1 MDKRVQTNPC
11 RGQNSLPQPFPPTT
25 HYVQHCRST
34 TSSQGGS
41 DKLINHNPDGGVEVE
56 ARATRIRNTAIALKS
71 RFPANQIDK
80 ELWDMTPSV
89 VAAASG
95 AAAGDGVTSETKT
108 TNRLVKK
115 RRVAAPTSA
124 SIPITQSDS
133 SSSDEEE
140 MDYSEIAVTLPVSR
154 EVDRQQIPIKRR
166 RDNENLV
173 QFFVRD
179 QSGNLIS
186 FVVKKTTRMIRVFE
200 AYAEKNDAEV
210 LAFRF
215 LLDGERIESDHTPKM
230 LEIEDGDQINVMLE
244 QGGC

>member
-1 MDKRVQTNPC
+1 
-11 RGQNSLPQPFPPTT
+11 
-25 HYVQHCRST
+25 
-34 TSSQGGS
+34 
-41 DKLINHNPDGGVEVE
+41 
-56 ARATRIRNTAIALKS
+56 
-71 RFPANQIDK
+71 
-80 ELWDMTPSV
+80 
-89 VAAASG
+89 
-95 AAAGDGVTSETKT
+95 
-108 TNRLVKK
+108 
-115 RRVAAPTSA
+115 
-124 SIPITQSDS
+124 
-133 SSSDEEE
+133 

-215 LLDGERIESDHTPKM
+215 LLDGERIEADHTPKM